1 MMLEETWISMQTEIK
16 SHLGVTK
23 YGLWIT
29 PMKPV
34 AYGDNWILFETP
46 NSFFDNF
53 IKKEIW
59 PVINSYFQ
67 SLYGQDIEFTSRQYG
82 STTVVT
88 PTNKELPEPS
98 PQNTQILAPLKMKTE
113 IPKEEHTQHKSVS
126 GIPQNKNFDNFVV
139 GNCNRFAHAA
149 ALAVAE
155 RPGENNYNPLYIYGS
170 TGLGKTHLLYAIANH
185 VVAKHPTIEPL
196 YVSTEFFTNDMIL
209 HLQRKQMNLF
219 KLKYR
224 NLNTKLLLMD
234 DIQFISGKERTQEE
248 LFHTFEELKNN
259 GIQIVFTSDVLPKD
273 IYGLSERLRT
283 RFESGM
289 LADCQPPDI
298 ETMQAI
304 IAQKSNSQQVFIPQN
319 VSAFIAN
326 GVPSGNV
333 REVEGIV
340 NRLVERSKLE
350 QTSITLQFAKI
361 HLRGIITESIEIR
374 LDVKTILQ
382 SISNTFNVSVSDLQ
396 SENRSKRMSHPRQI
410 AMYFLREY
418 TNLSTTDIAKELKKN
433 HSTVVYGVQRI
444 QKELETDTNLQQT
457 INLIKR
463 DLQIIT

>member
-1 MMLEETWISMQTEIK
+1 
-16 SHLGVTK
+16 
-23 YGLWIT
+23 
-29 PMKPV
+29 
-34 AYGDNWILFETP
+34 
-46 NSFFDNF
+46 
-53 IKKEIW
+53 
-59 PVINSYFQ
+59 
-67 SLYGQDIEFTSRQYG
+67 
-82 STTVVT
+82 
-88 PTNKELPEPS
+88 
-98 PQNTQILAPLKMKTE
+98 
-113 IPKEEHTQHKSVS
+113 
-126 GIPQNKNFDNFVV
+126 
-139 GNCNRFAHAA
+139 
-149 ALAVAE
+149 
-155 RPGENNYNPLYIYGS
+155 
-170 TGLGKTHLLYAIANH
+170 
-185 VVAKHPTIEPL
+185 
-196 YVSTEFFTNDMIL
+196 
-209 HLQRKQMNLF
+209 
-219 KLKYR
+219 
-224 NLNTKLLLMD
+224 
-234 DIQFISGKERTQEE
+234 
-248 LFHTFEELKNN
+248 
-259 GIQIVFTSDVLPKD
+259 
-273 IYGLSERLRT
+273 
-283 RFESGM
+283 M

>member
-34 AYGDNWILFETP
+34 IYGDNWILFETP

-67 SLYGQDIEFTSRQYG
+67 SLYGQDIEFKSRQY
-82 STTVVT
+82 SATNVVT
-88 PTNKELPEPS
+88 HTPPKDLPDPPTS
-98 PQNTQILAPLKMKTE
+98 QNAQIPKPAD
-113 IPKEEHTQHKSVS
+113 IPKEEFIQNRSIS
-126 GIPQNKNFDNFVV
+126 GIPQNKNFTNFVV

-155 RPGENNYNPLYIYGS
+155 KLGENNYNPLYIYGS

-185 VVAKHPTIEPL
+185 VVTKDPTIEPL

-273 IYGLSERLRT
+273 IDGLSERLRT

-319 VSAFIAN
+319 VSAFIAS
-326 GVPSGNV
+326 GVPNGNV

-350 QTSITLQFAKI
+350 KMPITLQFAKT
-361 HLRGIITESIEIR
+361 HLQGIITESIDIR

-382 SISNTFNVSVSDLQ
+382 SISNTFNVSLSDLQ

-463 DLQIIT
+463 DLQIMI